1 LETLL
6 GDATDVVLTPRRD
19 VFASLKHCAWL
30 ESQPLRCSSHGVCH
44 PLFCPHVTQALPHFP
59 VMLLRGQDRYGHFEL
74 QNDPPDE
81 DSEQSIAAFR
91 EYSRRLNVRRQ
102 ASERKG

>member
-1 LETLL
+1 
-6 GDATDVVLTPRRD
+6 
-19 VFASLKHCAWL
+19 
-30 ESQPLRCSSHGVCH
+30 
-44 PLFCPHVTQALPHFP
+44 
-59 VMLLRGQDRYGHFEL
+59 MLLRGQDRYGHFEL